1 MEEVQKSTENNLLPN
16 EQPILPIRSAAKIIG
31 ISIHTLRMYEREGLI
46 IPHKSQG
53 NQRLYS
59 YNDIERIQSI
69 GKYIRERKISINGI
83 RAIASMIPCYKIINC
98 SEEDRK
104 NCEAF
109 HENKK
114 PCWSYKHRNN
124 ICEKIDCRECEV
136 YKNNY
141 DYESTM
147 DTIKANYK

>member
-1 MEEVQKSTENNLLPN
+1 
-16 EQPILPIRSAAKIIG
+16 R
-31 ISIHTLRMYEREGLI
+31 
-46 IPHKSQG
+46 
-53 NQRLYS
+53 
-59 YNDIERIQSI
+59 
-69 GKYIRERKISINGI
+69 ISINGI

-109 HENKK
+109 HENTK
-114 PCWSYKHRNN
+114 PCWSNKHRKN

-147 DTIKANYK
+147 STIKANYK